1 MRKIKTFLSFILESR
16 EESTFSKYDLRKDLE
31 WNEEIVE
38 KIDAIEELAGSIRS
52 DYEWNRHG
60 NDYRGDGFEFKIKA
74 RNFPDSEDIAK
85 KYEVSEE
92 DVWDLWNDFLNDNL
106 SGYADGYVEDNSKL
120 FKEWFQVGRSGGWLV
135 LISELGL
142 DEDRIQELIQDDLHY
157 AIDAASD
164 LSEEDIKALNFQYK
178 YKDDERKKKGFELFA
193 SLKISDLSDDAKYY
207 LKRKDETLEALE
219 SMLNEYTEL
228 EKKLG
233 SIQKDIDNFW
243 EKAKDNFTSWAENE
257 IQEKNI

>member
-1 MRKIKTFLSFILESR
+1 ME
-16 EESTFSKYDLRKDLE
+16 
-31 WNEEIVE
+31 
-38 KIDAIEELAGSIRS
+38 
-52 DYEWNRHG
+52 
-60 NDYRGDGFEFKIKA
+60 
-74 RNFPDSEDIAK
+74 
-85 KYEVSEE
+85 
-92 DVWDLWNDFLNDNL
+92 VWDLWNDFLNDNL
-106 SGYADGYVEDNSKL
+106 SGYADGYVEDNPKL
-120 FKEWFQVGRSGGWLV
+120 FKEWFQAGRSGGWLV

-228 EKKLG
+228 E
-233 SIQKDIDNFW
+233 
-243 EKAKDNFTSWAENE
+243 
-257 IQEKNI
+257 